1 MGSNI
6 GTVPDRCQASQV
18 QERTTAAVRVYVVMR
33 MHTRQHGCRVG
44 GVESVAL
51 EQFVSRLSDVLLTS
65 SIPSAWE
72 CSRFVK

>member
-18 QERTTAAVRVYVVMR
+18 QERTAVAVRVYVVMR
-33 MHTRQHGCRVG
+33 MHARQHGCRAD

-51 EQFVSRLSDVLLTS
+51 EQFVSRLCDVLLTS
-65 SIPSAWE
+65 SIPGAWE
-72 CSRFVK
+72 CSRFAK